1 MCALAYVDP
10 ASATERVFFGYCT
23 GRLAEVARGS
33 RGFGYD
39 PAFLPDGDYDGR
51 TMAELTDSEK
61 DAISHR
67 AGAVAA
73 IAGLAAG
80 GSYRRLMPA
89 EMATAN
95 VTPA

>member
-1 MCALAYVDP
+1 M
-10 ASATERVFFGYCT
+10 ATERVFFGYCA

-51 TMAELTDSEK
+51 TMAELTDAEK

-67 AGAVAA
+67 ARAVAA
-73 IAGLAAG
+73 LLAWLPEAPTG
-80 GSYRRLMPA
+80 G
-89 EMATAN
+89 
-95 VTPA
+95 